1 MNLYVDT
8 SCLVKRYVDEPHRD
22 EVLEWIAAA
31 DTVAT
36 SRVSYPETA
45 AAIAARHR
53 LGHISL
59 EQVQWALQDL
69 ADRWAQYLVIDLAEF
84 RAAELAVKH
93 ALHGFD
99 AVQLAAA
106 VEVSA
111 RSQAVGLS
119 CTMISADAEL
129 NTAAMAEG
137 LRVIDP
143 NNHP

>member
-53 LGHISL
+53 RGDISL
-59 EQVQWALQDL
+59 AQVQWALRDL

-93 ALHGFD
+93 SLHGFH

-106 VEVSA
+106 VELCEAAGFDTTAFTSFDE
-111 RSQAVGLS
+111 Q
-119 CTMISADAEL
+119 L
-129 NTAAMAEG
+129 NRAALGEG
-137 LRVIDP
+137 LIVLEPSRP
-143 NNHP
+143 

>member
-8 SCLVKRYVDEPHRD
+8 SGLVKRYVDEPHRD

-45 AAIAARHR
+45 AAVAARHR
-53 LGHISL
+53 LGDISL

-106 VEVSA
+106 VELCEA
-111 RSQAVGLS
+111 AGF
-119 CTMISADAEL
+119 D
-129 NTAAMAEG
+129 NTAFASFDEQLNRAARGEG
-137 LRVIDP
+137 LIVLEPSRP
-143 NNHP
+143 